1 MKRLKI
7 TLFQQKDNGETQ
19 ILHTQWGDEIESERK
34 KKLWDEIM
42 TLIREHNMKVDEEE
56 DNLKEL
62 RKKRR

>member
-19 ILHTQWGDEIESERK
+19 ILHTQWDEDVESERK
-34 KKLWDEIM
+34 EKLLENIM
-42 TLIREHNMKVDEEE
+42 KLIRNHNMKIEEEE
-56 DNLKEL
+56 DTLKEL

>member
-19 ILHTQWGDEIESERK
+19 ILHTQWGDEVESERK
-34 KKLWDEIM
+34 KKLWDDVM

>member
-19 ILHTQWGDEIESERK
+19 ILHTQWGDEVESERK

-42 TLIREHNMKVDEEE
+42 NLIREHNMKVDEED

>member
-19 ILHTQWGDEIESERK
+19 ILHTQWGDEVESERK
-34 KKLWDEIM
+34 EKLWDTIM

>member
-1 MKRLKI
+1 MKKLKI

-19 ILHTQWGDEIESERK
+19 ILHTQWGDEVESERK

-42 TLIREHNMKVDEEE
+42 SLIREHNMKVDEEE
-56 DNLKEL
+56 DKLREL

>member
-19 ILHTQWGDEIESERK
+19 ILHTKWDEDVDSERK
-34 KKLWDEIM
+34 KKLWDDIM
-42 TLIREHNMKVDEEE
+42 TLIKEHNMKVNEEE